1 MRTRSG
7 FRLRPSSHYA
17 LDETVDTGALART
30 RRRNAEWVCWSAVHG
45 FADLATSGPLRG
57 MMDADGLDEFSA
69 QLVAGVV
76 KGIR

>member
-1 MRTRSG
+1 M
-7 FRLRPSSHYA
+7 
-17 LDETVDTGALART
+17 ART